1 MKEAWAVRPE
11 KIPSDQIKGIYEA
24 DIVVVGAGHAGTCAA
39 RAAAEAGARVIVLEQ
54 QEEDR
59 QWVLGIGEIGHINSQ
74 WQRAHGVPPV
84 DVDTF
89 VNDWQL
95 RTGNRSL
102 FPLIKTYAM
111 HCGEAFDWLIA
122 PLSQEE
128 KDGIHPMLMP
138 PSPLMPETLTGFH
151 AWPGCRPG
159 PSKPVSS
166 WPGNTER
173 NFSFLPAPC
182 SWSRRKI
189 CG

>member
-59 QWVLGIGEIGHINSQ
+59 QWVLGIGRDRTYQ
-74 WQRAHGVPPV
+74 QPVARAHGVPPV

-122 PLSQEE
+122 PLIPGG
-128 KDGIHPMLMP
+128 KGWD
-138 PSPLMPETLTGFH
+138 PSD
-151 AWPGCRPG
+151 ADAAK
-159 PSKPVSS
+159 PSYAGDVEWFSCVA
-166 WPGNTER
+166 GN
-173 NFSFLPAPC
+173 A
-182 SWSRRKI
+182 
-189 CG
+189 